1 MTTISMKCKDC
12 GNVLNTDINSS
23 SILIPRCD
31 CQDEF
36 LYEYGYS
43 DGVDAGYANG
53 YVDGQDSED

>member
-1 MTTISMKCKDC
+1 MKCKDC